1 MIVFRKLLSAKL
13 EYEVI
18 EELESID
25 SLPYI
30 Y

>member
-13 EYEVI
+13 ECEVI
-18 EELESID
+18 EELEFID
-25 SLPYI
+25 SLSYI

>member
-1 MIVFRKLLSAKL
+1 MIAFRKLLSAKL

-18 EELESID
+18 EELEFID
-25 SLPYI
+25 SLSYI

>member
-18 EELESID
+18 EELEYID

>member
-13 EYEVI
+13 EYEVT
-18 EELESID
+18 EELEFID
-25 SLPYI
+25 SLSYI

>member
-18 EELESID
+18 EELEFID
-25 SLPYI
+25 SLSYI